1 MEEQKFMDIN
11 HDIIKAIEENINKNS
26 DFEFI
31 AKLNDVTLS
40 DLAYIEKMV
49 RVRSKLTYTIIDN
62 RYIRIGIYKKIYQN

>member
-1 MEEQKFMDIN
+1 MDIN